1 MSIKHLAAA
10 AVLAAAFAGSG
21 PAAASQ
27 VPGAWFMG
35 EWRCTLDGRPTQM
48 TWRVVS
54 VDHGSS
60 DGDVGTSVAGAERRG
75 RFLDRGVWSDLT
87 LTRASSTT
95 LNFRHADG
103 NGWFLRRLSA
113 TAARG
118 NSTWNGRPY
127 PLSCTRTR

>member
-10 AVLAAAFAGSG
+10 ALIVAGLGGSG

-35 EWRCTLDGRPTQM
+35 DWRCILDGRPTQM
-48 TWRVVS
+48 VWRVVS

-60 DGDVGTSVAGAERRG
+60 DGEVGTSVAGAERRG

-87 LTRASSTT
+87 FGRATSTT
-95 LNFRHADG
+95 LNFRHSDG

-127 PLSCTRTR
+127 PLSCTKTR